1 MKGEALKNT
10 DQLLQGALSDVT
22 NGFNAELVDNYEKF
36 GTTTDGRWTGKVVD
50 NDDPDKL
57 GRIKILIFGFY
68 DELPKSA
75 LPWAV
80 PDVGYIGGTNGS
92 FIIPEIGTFVRG
104 YFDQG
109 DIQKPIYDSI
119 AFSMQTALNMNSYK
133 INNYDNL
140 LIKNRELNN
149 IIRKNNSNYKIS
161 NSNYEIN
168 EEEINNNNFNNEN
181 LGYIKVNENDIN
193 NISMKDNNY
202 NISKTSN
209 RENDPEFIN
218 NLINMNKYLNSELDK
233 LKKELYLSSKQNT
246 SNKEILANYI
256 QQILGENKDKLN
268 TELVGFLL
276 DRIDKLEY
284 QNFYL
289 ASKLENYI
297 LILNKYLDE
306 LCEYIDIIYDMR
318 DVINDIPSKF
328 YNEMTQDFFIV
339 KNAINEKN
347 DLLNKKYEEYNIFK
361 NVLNTDDIM
370 KNNAVFLMIGNK
382 INDVKNLINNEKIP
396 KDYSKILDEKIK
408 QYENLINSPLEDENK
423 SIIEKKLI
431 INNDILEKQNSELR
445 QLLKDIYSTPLIT
458 GEIKEKLIQALNE
471 DTYNNNSGNPFSI
484 YEDLLMMLNV
494 QCSLNEAQLNHN

>member
-1 MKGEALKNT
+1 MSLDKKLIYPTLEEIDLIRKK
-10 DQLLQGALSDVT
+10 
-22 NGFNAELVDNYEKF
+22 FNSIVDIPCIKENDKQNYYIKKIYPDNSEVIEKLNQKIEEL
-36 GTTTDGRWTGKVVD
+36 
-50 NDDPDKL
+50 
-57 GRIKILIFGFY
+57 
-68 DELPKSA
+68 
-75 LPWAV
+75 
-80 PDVGYIGGTNGS
+80 
-92 FIIPEIGTFVRG
+92 
-104 YFDQG
+104 
-109 DIQKPIYDSI
+109 
-119 AFSMQTALNMNSYK
+119 QTALNMNSYK

-445 QLLKDIYSTPLIT
+445 QLLKDILKKDIYSTPLIDA
-458 GEIKEKLIQALNE
+458 EIKEKLNKIFNE
-471 DTYNNNSGNPFSI
+471 ESNDNMPKNAFTA

-494 QCSLNEAQLNHN
+494 QCSLNEAQLNHI

>member
-1 MKGEALKNT
+1 MSLDKKLIYPTLEEIDLIRKKFNSIVDIPCTKENDKQNYYIKKNYP
-10 DQLLQGALSDVT
+10 DNSEVIEKLNQKIE
-22 NGFNAELVDNYEKF
+22 EL
-36 GTTTDGRWTGKVVD
+36 
-50 NDDPDKL
+50 
-57 GRIKILIFGFY
+57 
-68 DELPKSA
+68 
-75 LPWAV
+75 
-80 PDVGYIGGTNGS
+80 
-92 FIIPEIGTFVRG
+92 
-104 YFDQG
+104 
-109 DIQKPIYDSI
+109 
-119 AFSMQTALNMNSYK
+119 QTALNMNSYK

-209 RENDPEFIN
+209 RENDPELIN

-445 QLLKDIYSTPLIT
+445 QLLKDILKKDIYSTPLIDA
-458 GEIKEKLIQALNE
+458 EIKEKLNKIFNE
-471 DTYNNNSGNPFSI
+471 ESNDNIPKNAFTA

-494 QCSLNEAQLNHN
+494 QCSLNEAQLNHI

>member
-1 MKGEALKNT
+1 MSLDKKLIYPTLEEIDLIRKK
-10 DQLLQGALSDVT
+10 
-22 NGFNAELVDNYEKF
+22 FNSIVDIPCIKENDKQNYYIKKIYPDNSEVIEKLNQKIEEL
-36 GTTTDGRWTGKVVD
+36 
-50 NDDPDKL
+50 
-57 GRIKILIFGFY
+57 
-68 DELPKSA
+68 
-75 LPWAV
+75 
-80 PDVGYIGGTNGS
+80 
-92 FIIPEIGTFVRG
+92 
-104 YFDQG
+104 
-109 DIQKPIYDSI
+109 
-119 AFSMQTALNMNSYK
+119 QTALNMNSYK

-209 RENDPEFIN
+209 RENDPELIN

-445 QLLKDIYSTPLIT
+445 QLLKDILKKDIYSTPLIDA
-458 GEIKEKLIQALNE
+458 EIKEKLNKIFNE
-471 DTYNNNSGNPFSI
+471 ESNDNIPKNAFTA

-494 QCSLNEAQLNHN
+494 QCSLNEAQLNHI

>member
-1 MKGEALKNT
+1 MSLDKKLIYPTLEEIDLIRKKFNSIVDIPCIKENDKQNYYIKKNYP
-10 DQLLQGALSDVT
+10 DNSEVIEKLNQKIE
-22 NGFNAELVDNYEKF
+22 EL
-36 GTTTDGRWTGKVVD
+36 
-50 NDDPDKL
+50 
-57 GRIKILIFGFY
+57 
-68 DELPKSA
+68 
-75 LPWAV
+75 
-80 PDVGYIGGTNGS
+80 
-92 FIIPEIGTFVRG
+92 
-104 YFDQG
+104 
-109 DIQKPIYDSI
+109 
-119 AFSMQTALNMNSYK
+119 QTALNMNSYK

-396 KDYSKILDEKIK
+396 KD
-408 QYENLINSPLEDENK
+408 
-423 SIIEKKLI
+423 
-431 INNDILEKQNSELR
+431 
-445 QLLKDIYSTPLIT
+445 
-458 GEIKEKLIQALNE
+458 
-471 DTYNNNSGNPFSI
+471 
-484 YEDLLMMLNV
+484 
-494 QCSLNEAQLNHN
+494 